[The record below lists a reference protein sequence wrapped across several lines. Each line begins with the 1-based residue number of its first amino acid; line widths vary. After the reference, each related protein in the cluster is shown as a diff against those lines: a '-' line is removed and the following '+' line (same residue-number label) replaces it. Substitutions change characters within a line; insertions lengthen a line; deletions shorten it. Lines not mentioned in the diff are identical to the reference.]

1 MYNLPFLQVQKKRPC
16 SVSGSGAS
24 SSGKKKQKTAPRT
37 ADNDD
42 LSGIR
47 KPAGGATG
55 AAGKRPAAAGKQG
68 RATDEELALLSDL
81 KETRKLVK
89 TTHTSIAAKIATT
102 TKVICINMY

>member
-1 MYNLPFLQVQKKRPC
+1 MYNLPFLQVQKKRSG
-16 SVSGSGAS
+16 SVSGAS
-24 SSGKKKQKTAPRT
+24 SSGKKQKKTALRT

-68 RATDEELALLSDL
+68 RATEEELALLSDL

-89 TTHTSIAAKIATT
+89 TTHTSMTAKVATT
-102 TKVICINMY
+102 IKVICINTY

>member
-1 MYNLPFLQVQKKRPC
+1 MYNLPFLQVQKKRR
-16 SVSGSGAS
+16 SGEGAS
-24 SSGKKKQKTAPRT
+24 SSGKKQKKTAPRTPRT

-68 RATDEELALLSDL
+68 RATEEELALLSDL

-89 TTHTSIAAKIATT
+89 TTHTSMTAKVATT
-102 TKVICINMY
+102 IKVICINTY

>member
-1 MYNLPFLQVQKKRPC
+1 MQVPKRRRSGEGAC
-16 SVSGSGAS
+16 SGEGAS
-24 SSGKKKQKTAPRT
+24 SSGKKQKKTAPRT

-68 RATDEELALLSDL
+68 RATEEELALLSDL

-89 TTHTSIAAKIATT
+89 TVHTSMTEKVAYTI
-102 TKVICINMY
+102 KVICINAY